1 MSCSSICKATQVM
14 SSRRLDAKG
23 LRSHWTVL
31 GFGLMAA
38 SMLFSFSGCQQLGF
52 RSGEHDLLGN
62 PESDD
67 WSPPDSSGRVP
78 RPSFANA
85 RGRSGASGYDPNEPV
100 ERIVLPKD
108 RKKAA
113 VQAKI
118 NEATAA
124 PPIANDPAPAAPK
137 TSVAADAPKIID
149 TPNQE
154 LDIDGALESL
164 PPEYRSVLKQQLV
177 AAKQKSATPAQ
188 SEMASAPVN
197 ASPVTTANA
206 TSVVPDSAPS
216 GTAVATNGDTKKSG
230 VSFKIS
236 EGNIVPGAASNEAP
250 NTSLAGNHSPSS
262 NAATS
267 VASAPANAANAATSG
282 VQQASFSAAANVAN
296 NNVGNAESPRPA
308 VSDSGVQP
316 ASGFDVSHQSSS
328 GSSNGLLNVPSLPSG
343 ATAVGVNPAA
353 ATPAN
358 WHQSLTQT
366 IELLEKQI
374 ADAPPADENLRIHQ
388 EVTLRMLY
396 VAQRRLEDSVRRI
409 DFLADDEEDY
419 FVHQMQAL
427 YEASNPDATPV
438 RSRRWSLVMN
448 SQREATNKL
457 GAASNL
463 EVRSAAFCTDVQGY
477 GVISKFPK
485 YTFTADQDVL
495 LYCELENVA
504 ASEVKAGN
512 ETHFET
518 QLQGS
523 YQIIDA
529 DGKTIADQLLPME
542 PEVCKN
548 HRRDYFM
555 VYKIYMPQQIAAGN
569 YKLKLT
575 IEDLKGRKFGHAS
588 LDLQIKK

>member
-1 MSCSSICKATQVM
+1 MSCSSICRVTCLPFT
-14 SSRRLDAKG
+14 RRLDAIGQSFQLSALKFG
-23 LRSHWTVL
+23 VLAIVAVTV
-31 GFGLMAA
+31 
-38 SMLFSFSGCQQLGF
+38 FSGCQQLGF
-52 RSGEHDLLGN
+52 RSGEHELLVN
-62 PESDD
+62 PETDD
-67 WSPPDSSGRVP
+67 WSLPDSSGRVP
-78 RPSFANA
+78 RPNFGNT
-85 RGRSGASGYDPNEPV
+85 RGRSVAGGYDPSEPV
-100 ERIVLPKD
+100 ERVVLPKD
-108 RKKAA
+108 RKKPA

-118 NEATAA
+118 SEATTTSEAV
-124 PPIANDPAPAAPK
+124 NDPAPAAPK
-137 TSVAADAPKIID
+137 PQVANDSPKIID

-154 LDIDGALESL
+154 IDIDGALESL

-177 AAKQKSATPAQ
+177 AAQQRSSKPAA
-188 SEMASAPVN
+188 SEMAS
-197 ASPVTTANA
+197 NA
-206 TSVVPDSAPS
+206 TAPALASQATTLPSNTETSS
-216 GTAVATNGDTKKSG
+216 GGNSIAASTEPKKSG

-236 EGNIVPGAASNEAP
+236 EGNVTGGGSAS
-250 NTSLAGNHSPSS
+250 SD
-262 NAATS
+262 
-267 VASAPANAANAATSG
+267 VASAQLASNSPPSNAPANTAPS
-282 VQQASFSAAANVAN
+282 VQQASFNGVAAAESSKTLAN
-296 NNVGNAESPRPA
+296 
-308 VSDSGVQP
+308 DSGVQP
-316 ASGFDVSHQSSS
+316 ASGFDVAH
-328 GSSNGLLNVPSLPSG
+328 L
-343 ATAVGVNPAA
+343 GVNAINTNTANVVPNPALQP
-353 ATPAN
+353 ATSLSPTAGASPAT

-366 IELLEKQI
+366 IEMLEKQI
-374 ADAPPADENLRIHQ
+374 AESPPADENLRIHQ

-448 SQREATNKL
+448 SQREATNRL

-485 YTFTADQDVL
+485 YSFSADQDVL

-504 ASEVKAGN
+504 ASEVKVGN